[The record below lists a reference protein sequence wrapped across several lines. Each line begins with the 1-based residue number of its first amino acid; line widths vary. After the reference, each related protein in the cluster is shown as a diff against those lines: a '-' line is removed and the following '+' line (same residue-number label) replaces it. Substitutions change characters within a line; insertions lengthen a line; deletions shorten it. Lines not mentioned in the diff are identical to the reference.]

1 MLPER
6 FRRFM
11 PDPNTLRNHRALQWM
26 GPMLHHP
33 RLWHVNRRGIALGLA
48 IGIFFGLLMPVAQ
61 ILFAAG
67 GALLLRANIPAAVG
81 STLVTNPI
89 TFAPLYYAAYHLGAW
104 MLGHANVPVTEVD
117 LDHVAARTATGL
129 ALWMD
134 RLATVGAPAGAG
146 PADARDLSVGGDVFC
161 GALGLAAAHRA
172 CLAASPCAPR
182 RAALVH
188 RLRAYDRGFCAA
200 W

>member
-11 PDPNTLRNHRALQWM
+11 PDPNTLRHHRALQWM
-26 GPMLHHP
+26 GPMLQHP

-48 IGIFFGLLMPVAQ
+48 IGIFFGLLIPVAQ

-67 GALLLRANIPAAVG
+67 AALLLRANIPAAVG

-89 TFAPLYYAAYHLGAW
+89 TFAPVYYAAYHLGAW
-104 MLGHANVPVTEVD
+104 MLGHANVPVAEVD
-117 LDHVAARTATGL
+117 LERVAARTATGL

-134 RLATVGAPAGAG
+134 RLATVGAP
-146 PADARDLSVGGDVFC
+146 L
-161 GALGLAAAHRA
+161 ALGLLTLAVTLSVVMYFAVHWAWRMRIVRA
-172 CLAASPCAPR
+172 WQRRRAR
-182 RAALVH
+182 RAA
-188 RLRAYDRGFCAA
+188 R
-200 W
+200 

>member
-11 PDPNTLRNHRALQWM
+11 PDPHTLRNHRALQWM

-61 ILFAAG
+61 ILCAATA
-67 GALLLRANIPAAVG
+67 ALLLRANIPAAVG

-89 TFAPLYYAAYHLGAW
+89 TFAPVYYAAYHLGVW
-104 MLGHANVPVTEVD
+104 MLGHANVPVAEVD
-117 LDHVAARTATGL
+117 LERVAAKTATGL

-134 RLATVGAPAGAG
+134 RLATVGVP
-146 PADARDLSVGGDVFC
+146 L
-161 GALGLAAAHRA
+161 ALGLLTLAVTLSVLMYFAVHWAWRVRIVRA
-172 CLAASPCAPR
+172 WQRRRAR
-182 RAALVH
+182 RAA
-188 RLRAYDRGFCAA
+188 R
-200 W
+200 